1 MSNKGGIP
9 TTPITGLMLGFPFD
23 MF

>member
-1 MSNKGGIP
+1 MPNKGGIP